1 MSPTLSHREADR
13 LQFLGLLA
21 AVLGATAAILVL
33 LPTAS
38 ATNPPP
44 GPCEDG
50 YVAPT
55 PTEISVTGHPITV
68 TSTTADYF
76 VLYLRPARP
85 PYLTKGRPIQ
95 VKLGESGTTTLTDN
109 LEPLSASRY
118 LVEKYSV
125 AQPGDLDGDC
135 VDDVTELK
143 NLGSYSPINSG
154 KKIAHVNGAVFIKSR
169 EAFQA
174 LSFNDGDT
182 GIKGLEHL
190 NGLEFVKF
198 SIRDHSGNT
207 PPAYFINSN
216 THKIHSAFDKAIGAP
231 PSSPTTIGNGTIVYY
246 PNVAAKDGSLGV
258 YAFRFSL
265 WGIGGFSGVEAY
277 YNIIAANM
285 PFLKNNLYYHPFT
298 ESQEQVYKG
307 GKASYDNSRVNVL
320 LNEDITSDVDYIPF
334 NQAESYGRLRLMQDG
349 ERPSPYDIAIYE
361 TLPNDLPR
369 VGGTITT
376 VTQTPLSH
384 VNLRAIQNGLPN
396 AYIPDAMT
404 NDTITSLI
412 GSYVYFAVTADGYT
426 IREATKADVDN
437 HYAALRPQQIQ
448 TLQRDLTV
456 TAIASLANVN
466 FADWTAFGV
475 KAANVAELTKLSLP
489 AGTTPVGYAVP
500 FYFYE
505 EFMKQ
510 GTLSDDTVLGKKKAP
525 ADEKITLPAGTTLA
539 SAVTQMLA
547 HSKFQSDADI
557 QEEML
562 DDLRKAIKKATS
574 PQWIITALTAMH
586 GNYPDGQSLRYRS
599 STNNED
605 LPSFNGAGLYDS
617 KTQDPDETT
626 AEGIDKS
633 IKAVWASL
641 WNYRAFLE
649 RDFHRVDHTTVAM
662 GVLVH
667 PNYSDELVNGVAV
680 SYDPMTFLDNQCYIN
695 SQVGED
701 LVTNPEAASQPE
713 QLLLSP
719 SGAATVLSRSNLAPS
734 NELLMSA
741 TQMQQLRSNLDT
753 IHNRFRTL
761 YQVADGDDFAI
772 EIEFKITAANQLAI
786 KQARPWIFPEPLV
799 LPNPEVTLALGASQV
814 AEDGTLPLT
823 VTRSGGI
830 LSAPLTVH
838 LSWSET
844 TSMLKAAKPASI
856 TIPGNQTSATIT
868 VPLDDDAEDEP
879 DSVVTVSITANQNYD
894 IGTSGSASATITDDD
909 ESTGPEISIAADGD
923 VTEGTDASYTL
934 TATPKPVADLDVT
947 VEVTQRGDFVTTGSQ
962 TVTITPTGTATLTL
976 PTTDDSTNEADGSV
990 TATISAGTDYTV
1002 STSTDSATVAV
1013 SDNDGGQ
1020 LASQATIDSCVSD
1033 SLLAT
1038 VRRYYDANKDRAPNY
1053 GRNWKR
1059 VLITFRDVQDS
1070 ALTPFTAT
1078 EALAGEQKW
1087 FGWKPVRKALE
1098 CVETATAPPP
1108 PTEPEISIA
1117 GGSGVTEGTAAS
1129 FTLTASP
1136 TPAADL
1142 DVTIAVSQSGD
1153 YVTTGSRTVTIPS
1166 SGSKTITV
1174 TTTDDSDEEAD
1185 GSVTAT
1191 INSGTGYTI
1200 SSSSST
1206 ATVGIADNDTCT
1218 PTLPS
1223 DAVTVS
1229 EVTAWRDAFPDN
1241 TARVLR
1247 WNRVLA
1253 ALGVDTGETAM
1264 TVAEA
1269 QARADAAILSTRWDR
1284 VKRTIQSLTQCDA
1297 PPPTDP
1303 VITIAAGSDVTEGSD
1318 ATFTVTATPNPTS
1331 VLTINLSVSQSGSF
1345 GATTGAD
1352 TATIPTT
1359 GSATYTVSTTNDSAD
1374 EPDGSV
1380 TATLSTGT
1388 GYTVSGTSN
1397 AATVAVSDD
1406 DDPLPATPTISIAA
1420 GSSISEGSDAS
1431 FTITASPTPTT
1442 ALTVNLSVS
1451 QNGNFGATTGMDT
1464 VTIPTTGSA
1473 SFTVS
1478 TTNDSTDEPDGS
1490 ITATLSTGTGYTVSG
1505 TSNAATVA
1513 VSDDDDP
1520 PPVTPTISIAAGSSI
1535 TEGANASFTVTASP
1549 TPTSPLTVNV
1559 TISQSGNFAST
1570 GSRAVTIPTSG
1581 SLTFTVST
1589 TNDSTDEPDASVS
1602 ATVATGTGYTVSAN
1616 NSAATV
1622 AVSDDDD
1629 PPPVTPSSGPPTV
1642 SVSDA
1647 SANEGDGHLNFSVT
1661 LSHAN
1666 PETIKF
1672 RYGAFGRSATMGQ
1685 DFNHEYKEFTL
1696 NAGDTT
1702 LDVDVPVIDD
1712 SVDENDET
1720 LTIYVY
1726 ATSGITIP
1734 GYFIYADGTIIDDD

>member
-95 VKLGESGTTTLTDN
+95 VKLGESGTTTLSDN

-135 VDDVTELK
+135 IDDVTELK
-143 NLGSYSPINSG
+143 DLGNYSPINSG

-174 LSFNDGDT
+174 LSFNGDT
-182 GIKGLEHL
+182 GIRSLDYL

-216 THKIHSAFDKAIGAP
+216 THKLHSSFDKAIGAP

-265 WGIGGFSGVEAY
+265 WGIGGFNSVEAY
-277 YNIIAANM
+277 YDIIAANM
-285 PFLKNNLYYHPFT
+285 PFLKDNLYYHPFT
-298 ESQEQVYKG
+298 DNQVQVYTG

-320 LNEDITSDVDYIPF
+320 LNEDIGPDVDYIPF
-334 NQAESYGRLRLMQDG
+334 NQAEGYGRLRLMQDG
-349 ERPSPYDIAIYE
+349 ERPSPFDIAIYE
-361 TLPNDLPR
+361 SLPNDLPR

-384 VNLRAIQNGLPN
+384 VNLRAIQNRLPN
-396 AYIPDAMT
+396 AYIRDALT
-404 NDTITSLI
+404 NSTIASLI

-426 IREATKADVDN
+426 ISEATKADVDN

-475 KAANVAELTKLSLP
+475 KAANMAELTKLSLP

-500 FYFYE
+500 FYFYD

-510 GTLSDDTVLGKKKAP
+510 ATLSDDTILGKKKAP

-1589 TNDSTDEPDASVS
+1589 TNDSTDEPDGSVS